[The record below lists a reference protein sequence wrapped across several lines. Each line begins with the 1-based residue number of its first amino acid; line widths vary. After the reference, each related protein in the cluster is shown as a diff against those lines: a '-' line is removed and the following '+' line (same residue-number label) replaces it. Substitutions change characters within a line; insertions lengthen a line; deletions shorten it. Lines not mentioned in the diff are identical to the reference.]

1 LSNPKSE
8 IIVSRG
14 WMEPIERPLAKGTMD
29 ISFQKRTH
37 PITNDPLGF
46 QRTSE
51 FFGFLC
57 GY

>member
-14 WMEPIERPLAKGTMD
+14 WMEPMERPLAKGTMD

-37 PITNDPLGF
+37 PITNDPF
-46 QRTSE
+46 R
-51 FFGFLC
+51 FPKDK
-57 GY
+57 